1 MQLWLKLLLSYL
13 AIICATVL
21 ISIGGITGAQK
32 VRDSFYK
39 VNKEVIPHL
48 LALKDLRYAGL
59 RIVSSAMEYA
69 FLTSVQPTKGEREEH
84 LRAKEEEVR
93 FLEEGRANFL
103 TSLDLCSTKLV
114 HGKERMPRALELS
127 GQALLKESR
136 NYIAVVDA
144 MGTSS
149 QLIESKER
157 FEKAEKDFLQAV
169 NVAHDREMDD
179 LNLNLAATLHSVSS
193 AIVSAVVLSVL
204 ALTAALLL
212 SVTIPYKVSRR
223 IRILKDAAAAVAA
236 GKRDVVVPVSEHDE
250 ITAVST
256 SFNTMVQRLRVS
268 EEQLNSTN
276 KYLDSIIATMPEAL
290 TVVSHEGVILDA
302 NRATEEVYGFARK
315 DLVGRDFAGLFV
327 DASLGSDF
335 IAAVLRQEGLVE
347 REASLLTQDG
357 RVIHVNLSATML
369 ESSNDR
375 DRFLCLSH
383 DITLRKQA
391 EQEVHNL
398 AYFDQLT
405 GLANRTLFYDRC
417 SQALARAKR
426 YGEPFAILFFDLD
439 HFKDVNDTLG
449 HHAGDQLLQL
459 VVQRFRSIMRASDTF
474 ARLGGDEFALLC
486 CQVSGA
492 DGVAKLATKLLDLG
506 KQPFEVEHRQIYSG
520 ASIGIVLFPDDGD
533 DIATLL
539 KNGDLAMYAAKSAG
553 GGRYQFFSAG
563 LNRQAQERVALEA
576 ALREALK
583 KDRLTLHYQPQLELR
598 EGKVVGME
606 ALARWHDDT
615 LGTVSPT
622 RFIPI
627 AEQTGLIH
635 ELGAWVLREAC
646 LQCKRWQQEGF
657 LVTISVN
664 VSIKQMMQEG
674 FSEMVV
680 GTLLEVGLEPKYL
693 DLELTESM
701 LMEKATE
708 SVALL
713 RMFKSLGVQIS
724 IDDFGTGY
732 SSLSYLK
739 NFSVDRIKID
749 QSFVR
754 DITVRDD
761 AVGIVKAIVAIG
773 HSMGLQVIAEGVE
786 SQEEEEKLI
795 SCRCDQVQ
803 GYLHARPMPAAEAGA
818 FLRDSLACVAAGV
831 GEADES
837 DSAREGGTGSVR
849 CLSP

>member
-21 ISIGGITGAQK
+21 ISIGGISGAQK

-39 VNKEVIPHL
+39 VNEEVIPHL

-59 RIVSSAMEYA
+59 RIVSSSMEYA
-69 FLTSVQPTKGEREEH
+69 FLTSVEPAGGQGKED
-84 LRAKEEEVR
+84 LQAKEEEVR
-93 FLEEGRANFL
+93 LLTDGRASFL
-103 TSLDLCSTKLV
+103 SSLELCSRTLV
-114 HGKERMPRALELS
+114 HGAEKNPRALELS
-127 GQALLKESR
+127 GQALLKGSQD
-136 NYIAVVDA
+136 YISVVDA
-144 MGTSS
+144 RGTGA

-157 FEKAEKDFLQAV
+157 FEQAEKDFLQAV
-169 NVAHDREMDD
+169 NAAHDSEMVE
-179 LNLNLAATLHSVSS
+179 LHQNLAATLHSISTS
-193 AIVSAVVLSVL
+193 IASVVILSVV
-204 ALTAALLL
+204 ALSAAVLL
-212 SVTIPYKVSRR
+212 SVAIPLKVSRR
-223 IRILKDAAAAVAA
+223 IRILKDAAAAIAA
-236 GKRDVVVPVSEHDE
+236 GKRDVIVPVTEHDE
-250 ITAVST
+250 ITAVSD
-256 SFNTMVQRLRVS
+256 SFNTMVQRLRGS
-268 EEQLNSTN
+268 EEQLNATN

-290 TVVSHEGVILDA
+290 TVVSRDGAILDM
-302 NRATEEVYGFARK
+302 NRATEEVFGFARHE
-315 DLVGRDFAGLFV
+315 LVGLDFTSLFV
-327 DASLGSDF
+327 DASLGLDF
-335 IAAVLRQEGLVE
+335 IGAVLRQEGLVE
-347 REASLLTQDG
+347 REATLLTHDG
-357 RVIHVNLSATML
+357 RAIHVNLSATML
-369 ESSNDR
+369 ELNGER

-383 DITLRKQA
+383 DITLRKKA
-391 EQEVHNL
+391 EEEVHNL

-426 YGEPFAILFFDLD
+426 YGEMFAILFFDLD

-459 VVQRFRSIMRASDTF
+459 VVQRFGSVMRASDTF
-474 ARLGGDEFALLC
+474 ARIGGDEFALLC
-486 CQVSGA
+486 CQVSGI
-492 DGVAKLATKLLDLG
+492 DGVAKLAEKLLELG
-506 KQPFEVEHRQIYSG
+506 KQPFEVENRQIYSG
-520 ASIGIVLFPDDGD
+520 ASIGIVLFPEDGD

-553 GGRYQFFSAG
+553 GGRFQFFSEG
-563 LNRQAQERVALEA
+563 LNQKAQERVAVEA

-583 KDRLTLHYQPQLELR
+583 KNLLTVHYQPQLELR
-598 EGKVVGME
+598 EGRVVGME
-606 ALARWHDDT
+606 ALARWHDET
-615 LGTVSPT
+615 LGTVSPA

-635 ELGAWVLREAC
+635 QLGAWVLREAC
-646 LQCKRWQQEGF
+646 VQCKRWHQEGF
-657 LVTISVN
+657 PLSVSVN
-664 VSIKQMMQEG
+664 VSIKQVMQEG

-701 LMEKATE
+701 LMEKAAE

-754 DITVRDD
+754 DVTVRDD
-761 AVGIVKAIVAIG
+761 AVGIIKAIVAIG

-786 SQEEEEKLI
+786 SLEEEEKLQL
-795 SCRCDQVQ
+795 CKCDQVQ
-803 GYLHARPMPAAEAGA
+803 GYLHARPMPAPEAGA
-818 FLRDSLACVAAGV
+818 FLRDAFARTAAGA
-831 GEADES
+831 GKEES
-837 DSAREGGTGSVR
+837 
-849 CLSP
+849 L

>member
-21 ISIGGITGAQK
+21 ISIGGISGAQK

-48 LALKDLRYAGL
+48 LVLKDLRYAGL
-59 RIVSSAMEYA
+59 RIVSSSMEYA
-69 FLTSVQPTKGEREEH
+69 FLTSVQPAEGEGKEA
-84 LRAKEEEVR
+84 LQAKEEEVR
-93 FLEEGRANFL
+93 LLEEGRASFRN
-103 TSLDLCSTKLV
+103 SLELCSRTLV
-114 HGKERMPRALELS
+114 HGTERMPRTLELT
-127 GQALLKESR
+127 GQALLKQSR
-136 NYIAVVDA
+136 DYIAVVDA
-144 MGTSS
+144 RGSAL
-149 QLIESKER
+149 QLIAAKER
-157 FEKAEKDFLQAV
+157 FEQAEKDFLQAV
-169 NVAHDREMDD
+169 NAAHDREMAD
-179 LNLNLAATLHSVSS
+179 LNVHLAATLKSVSS
-193 AIVSAVVLSVL
+193 AIVSAVVLSVV

-212 SVTIPYKVSRR
+212 SVAVPYRISRR

-236 GKRDVVVPVSEHDE
+236 GKRDVVVPETEHDE
-250 ITAVST
+250 ITAVSI
-256 SFNTMVQRLRVS
+256 SFNTMVQRLRDS
-268 EEQLNSTN
+268 EERLNSTN

-290 TVVSHEGVILDA
+290 TVVSREGGILDV
-302 NRATEEVYGFARK
+302 NRATVEVFGFARK
-315 DLVGRDFAGLFV
+315 DMVGRDFAGLFV
-327 DASLGSDF
+327 DPSLGDDF

-347 REASLLTQDG
+347 REASLVTEDG
-357 RVIHVNLSATML
+357 RAIHVQLSATML
-369 ESSNDR
+369 ESSGKK

-391 EQEVHNL
+391 ELEVHNL

-426 YGEPFAILFFDLD
+426 YGEMFAVLFFDLD

-459 VVQRFRSIMRASDTF
+459 VVQRFRTIMRASDTF

-486 CQVSGA
+486 CQVSGG
-492 DGVAKLATKLLDLG
+492 DGIAKLAEKLLDLG
-506 KQPFEVEHRQIYSG
+506 KQPFEVENRQIYSG
-520 ASIGIVLFPDDGD
+520 ASIGIVLFPEDGD

-553 GGRYQFFSAG
+553 GNRYQYFSKG
-563 LNRQAQERVALEA
+563 LNQQAQERVALEA
-576 ALREALK
+576 ALRDALK
-583 KDRLTLHYQPQLELR
+583 NDRLTLHYQPQLELR
-598 EGKVVGME
+598 EGRVVAME

-615 LGTVSPT
+615 LGMVSPA

-646 LQCKRWQQEGF
+646 TQCKRWHQEGYQ
-657 LVTISVN
+657 VTVSVN

-680 GTLLEVGLEPKYL
+680 GTLLEAGLEPKYL

-701 LMEKATE
+701 LMEKAAE

-713 RMFKSLGVQIS
+713 RMFKSLGVQVS

-754 DITVRDD
+754 DVTVRDD
-761 AVGIVKAIVAIG
+761 AVGIIKAIVAIG
-773 HSMGLQVIAEGVE
+773 HSMGLKVIAEGVE
-786 SQEEEEKLI
+786 SQEEEEKLLL
-795 SCRCDQVQ
+795 CKCDQVQ
-803 GYLHARPMPAAEAGA
+803 GYLHARPMPAAEADA
-818 FLRDSLACVAAGV
+818 FLRDAFARTAFRAGEEAA
-831 GEADES
+831 
-837 DSAREGGTGSVR
+837 
-849 CLSP
+849 L

>member
-13 AIICATVL
+13 AIICATIL
-21 ISIGGITGAQK
+21 ISIGGISGAQR

-48 LALKDLRYAGL
+48 LVLKDLRYAGL
-59 RIVSSAMEYA
+59 RIVSSSMEYA
-69 FLTSVQPTKGEREEH
+69 FLSSVQPTNGEGKEDLE
-84 LRAKEEEVR
+84 AKEEEVR
-93 FLEEGRANFL
+93 LLEEGRASFL
-103 TSLDLCSTKLV
+103 ANLDLCSRTLI
-114 HGKERMPRALELS
+114 HGTERAPRGLDLS
-127 GQALLKESR
+127 GHALLKESR
-136 NYIAVVDA
+136 DYIAVVDA
-144 MGTSS
+144 RGSSS

-169 NVAHDREMDD
+169 NAAHDREMTE
-179 LNLNLAATLHSVSS
+179 LNQTLAATVRSVSS
-193 AIVSAVVLSVL
+193 AIVSAVVLSVV

-212 SVTIPYKVSRR
+212 SVFVPYKVSRR

-236 GKRDVVVPVSEHDE
+236 GRRDVVVPVTEHDE

-256 SFNTMVQRLRVS
+256 SFNTMVQRLRDS

-276 KYLDSIIATMPEAL
+276 KYLDGIIATMPEAL
-290 TVVSHEGVILDA
+290 TVVSSEGAILDV
-302 NRATEEVYGFARK
+302 NRATEEVFGFARK
-315 DLVGRDFAGLFV
+315 ELLGRDFAGLFV
-327 DASLGSDF
+327 DPSLGSDY

-347 REASLLTQDG
+347 REASLVTEDG
-357 RVIHVNLSATML
+357 RVIHVHLSATML
-369 ESSNDR
+369 ESNEKR

-426 YGEPFAILFFDLD
+426 YGEMFAILFFDLD

-459 VVQRFRSIMRASDTF
+459 VVQRFRSVIRASDTF

-492 DGVAKLATKLLDLG
+492 DGVAKLGTKLLDLG
-506 KQPFEVEHRQIYSG
+506 KQPFEVEGRQIYSS
-520 ASIGIVLFPDDGD
+520 ASIGIVLFPEDGD

-553 GGRYQFFSAG
+553 GNRYQFFSQG
-563 LNRQAQERVALEA
+563 LNQQAQERVALEA

-583 KDRLTLHYQPQLELR
+583 KDRLVLHYQPQLELAQGR
-598 EGKVVGME
+598 VVGME
-606 ALARWHDDT
+606 ALARWYDDT
-615 LGTVSPT
+615 LGMVSPA

-635 ELGAWVLREAC
+635 ELGAWVLHEAC
-646 LQCKRWQQEGF
+646 AQCKRWHQEGYP
-657 LVTISVN
+657 VSVSVN
-664 VSIKQMMQEG
+664 VSIKQVMQEG

-680 GTLLEVGLEPKYL
+680 GTLLEVGLEPQYL

-701 LMEKATE
+701 LMEKAAE

-754 DITVRDD
+754 DVTVRDD
-761 AVGIVKAIVAIG
+761 AVGIIKAIVAIG
-773 HSMGLQVIAEGVE
+773 HSMGLKVIAEGVE
-786 SQEEEEKLI
+786 TRDEQEKLLA
-795 SCRCDQVQ
+795 CKCDQVQ
-803 GYLHARPMPAAEAGA
+803 GYLHARPMPAAEADSFLERA
-818 FLRDSLACVAAGV
+818 FASDAGPA
-831 GEADES
+831 GQK
-837 DSAREGGTGSVR
+837 
-849 CLSP
+849 